1 MMLIL
6 KEELNGKELNLLNL
20 DYKNSGEKT
29 FTKLME
35 LKNISTTFRRAQP
48 ENKSKLRDLIIA
60 TSPVLCEKLVSQGGT
75 QEFTPKKND
84 LSAWYRPRGRNE
96 F

>member
-6 KEELNGKELNLLNL
+6 NEEQNGKELSLLSF

-35 LKNISTTFRRAQP
+35 LKNLGRKK
-48 ENKSKLRDLIIA
+48 KSK
-60 TSPVLCEKLVSQGGT
+60 KLMMKS
-75 QEFTPKKND
+75 NHH
-84 LSAWYRPRGRNE
+84 
-96 F
+96 

>member
-1 MMLIL
+1 M
-6 KEELNGKELNLLNL
+6 
-20 DYKNSGEKT
+20 
-29 FTKLME
+29 
-35 LKNISTTFRRAQP
+35 QP

-60 TSPVLCEKLVSQGGT
+60 TDRVLCEKLVSQGGT

-96 F
+96 FQWGLGLQAIRSV

>member
-1 MMLIL
+1 MRIGQHSA
-6 KEELNGKELNLLNL
+6 KVIFFASADAWIQAKP
-20 DYKNSGEKT
+20 D
-29 FTKLME
+29 
-35 LKNISTTFRRAQP
+35 NIA
-48 ENKSKLRDLIIA
+48 KLRDLISA
-60 TSPVLCEKLVSQGGT
+60 TGPVLCKKLVSQGGT